1 MSENTRSSA
10 LAAVF
15 DRLDHLTELELRQVY
30 LAIGV
35 RLGDAPAAKPVPRG
49 GKSSRGA
56 KRGRGGTTASSAKGG
71 KGNPQRKSQWANH
84 PLYQE
89 YSRLKKSV
97 EAQAKEAKRPFNSID
112 TAESRAY
119 RVALSQWLGAKS
131 SFRDHPQ
138 VTEET
143 SDEESEVEGE
153 KTPSRK
159 QPGVS
164 PGRAEPVSTGSA
176 ASPQG
181 IPGSSAG
188 RKPSERA
195 SGKLPEARKT
205 PSPPNSGGKAGSV
218 K

>member
-1 MSENTRSSA
+1 MSENNRSSA

-35 RLGDAPAAKPVPRG
+35 RLGDDPVAKPVPRG
-49 GKSSRGA
+49 GNTSRGTKTGVRA
-56 KRGRGGTTASSAKGG
+56 KKPDASAAGG

-89 YSRLKKSV
+89 YSRLKKAV
-97 EAQAKEAKRPFNSID
+97 ESQAKEGKTSFNAVD
-112 TAESRAY
+112 TTESRAY
-119 RVALSQWLGAKS
+119 RTALSQWLEAKS
-131 SFRDHPQ
+131 SFRDHKK

-143 SDEESEVEGE
+143 SDEESDEEE
-153 KTPSRK
+153 ETSSKK

-176 ASPQG
+176 TSPQVK
-181 IPGSSAG
+181 PGSSAG
-188 RKPSERA
+188 QKLPERP
-195 SGKLPEARKT
+195 SGKLPEVRKT
-205 PSPPNSGGKAGSV
+205 PSPPNSGGKAGPA